1 MEEPGRHHL
10 QPSGK
15 YLHHQRGTNRHP
27 GPADKLWQ
35 RHATSLPREKWGLM
49 QQRDRQSE
57 LRGILHHRPVLFK
70 KQNTEEFKSKST
82 KLSMEAHVWN
92 SGTQELRPGGS
103 EGYSQLHNEVEAS
116 QAT

>member
-27 GPADKLWQ
+27 GPADTLWQ
-35 RHATSLPREKWGLM
+35 RHATSLPREKWDLM

-57 LRGILHHRPVLFK
+57 LRGILHHRPELFR
-70 KQNTEEFKSKST
+70 NTEEFKSKST
-82 KLSMEAHVWN
+82 KLGITAHACN

-103 EGYSQLHNEVEAS
+103 EV
-116 QAT
+116 